1 MQKGREVDSTAA
13 PRTGGTRR
21 SSRRVGIVLHGAVQG
36 RAMRFS
42 QGLLKAVPLIGVL
55 QREAWKRSEAKQRG
69 WTKTPNGSEWWKNSD
84 LWHVKASV
92 KVSWWSWLCKV
103 QFRAPES
110 RSIQRRS
117 LTGTSSLVWC
127 MKDMKVLCGAHHLI
141 RSEPPASREEKMRL
155 MLCTKGLF
163 QLQNFWFLR
172 GWFGGLPDDE
182 TSTGDWSII
191 ETKGVASE
199 SEFYV
204 DFPGIVKFE
213 SEDFEIQKSQ
223 KQSIAHNS
231 CHCWLFGPL
240 KIQHVFLEIE
250 NKVLEVSAT
259 NSGVLENVFG
269 KAHGTHFVR
278 LKTCPLSIPYGRH
291 LPSLTTRPGFMVASA
306 SRKTSIA
313 CWKKHGFCWG
323 KKTSKKQDMLCGGFH
338 RFPKTGSPSHYP
350 RCCWSM
356 GKPLVQSPT
365 SSATTTQASQEMPG
379 SLVRAART
387 PGPWEVP
394 AKLPKVTAAV
404 LMPCRNVITWN
415 QCYQW
420 VNLWKVEKCWKSCSG
435 WIQKVFWVTRSN
447 TWNGSNRNRE
457 SVCNKSRRQGGQS
470 NQKGNRKRT
479 RTTRRRTRQTT
490 SRKWRRK

>member
-269 KAHGTHFVR
+269 RAHGTHFVR

-323 KKTSKKQDMLCGGFH
+323 KKHQKNKTCYVEVSIGFLKLGPQVIIH
-338 RFPKTGSPSHYP
+338 VVADQWENHWCDLPPLPPQRPRHPKRCPGAWCAPHGRWDLEKSQRNFQRSRRRFWCRAATWSP
-350 RCCWSM
+350 
-356 GKPLVQSPT
+356 GT
-365 SSATTTQASQEMPG
+365 SATNGWTFE
-379 SLVRAART
+379 
-387 PGPWEVP
+387 
-394 AKLPKVTAAV
+394 KLKNVENLAV
-404 LMPCRNVITWN
+404 VG
-415 QCYQW
+415 Y
-420 VNLWKVEKCWKSCSG
+420 KKCFG
-435 WIQKVFWVTRSN
+435 
-447 TWNGSNRNRE
+447 
-457 SVCNKSRRQGGQS
+457 
-470 NQKGNRKRT
+470 
-479 RTTRRRTRQTT
+479 
-490 SRKWRRK
+490 